1 MALRPWDEIRQSAIE
16 GPPAQGCA
24 TFYVLKGMMDAHGFI
39 DLKTLITTPY
49 SKGGLGM
56 TLDKAMQLINFNPDY
71 EYYAKQVMQKLGVA
85 EWAKNSDALHAS
97 GDQQYSGCDKS
108 EHVTGYD
115 RGNAAKYC
123 RATLKREPPAI
134 AERLEQ
140 GQFTCVSQA
149 VDKGQAIRSDAERVV
164 SAYKGLGDHDQQA
177 VLNAILELRLL
188 FGE

>member
-85 EWAKNSDALHAS
+85 EWAKNSDVLHAS

-108 EHVTGYD
+108 EHVNRYD
-115 RGNAAKYC
+115 RGNAAKY
-123 RATLKREPPAI
+123 
-134 AERLEQ
+134 
-140 GQFTCVSQA
+140 
-149 VDKGQAIRSDAERVV
+149 
-164 SAYKGLGDHDQQA
+164 
-177 VLNAILELRLL
+177 
-188 FGE
+188 